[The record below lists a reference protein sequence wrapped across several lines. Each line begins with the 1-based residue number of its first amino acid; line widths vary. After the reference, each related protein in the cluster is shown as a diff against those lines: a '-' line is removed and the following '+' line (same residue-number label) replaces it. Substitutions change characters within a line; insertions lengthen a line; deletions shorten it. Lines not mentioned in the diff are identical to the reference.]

1 MSRILILGT
10 GLMGPAAA
18 YNAMADGAVTEIG
31 LADLSQ
37 AQLDACLTALGGRPG
52 ALKLRP
58 IRLDLGDQSAAVAL
72 IEQYDAVVSAVPAGP
87 SGLGIRAALAARKPV
102 VSLTWPEAAELPDLR
117 RAADARGVLVVL
129 GCGVEPGLTEIF
141 ARHLAE
147 RLDRVDEL
155 HIKCGGIP
163 ERPAPPLGYKIVFGG
178 RHLPLRDTEV
188 QTVERGR
195 LVNVPRYS
203 GVEPVVF
210 PGVGACEAWHDGFRP
225 WLLDI
230 PAFRALRVGTQ
241 KTVRW
246 PGYAEK
252 ATLLRELGLLSS
264 APVVVD
270 GAPVVPKR
278 VLDAV
283 LYPRVRLEPGERD
296 LTVLRVEV
304 LGEARGRRVRYRL
317 EMVDRYDERAGLTS
331 MARTTSFTAAIVTR
345 LIAAGAIRAA
355 GVRTPEQVVSGAL
368 LDRLVEELGALGVHF
383 DLTEERVERL

>member
-1 MSRILILGT
+1 
-10 GLMGPAAA
+10 
-18 YNAMADGAVTEIG
+18 
-31 LADLSQ
+31 
-37 AQLDACLTALGGRPG
+37 
-52 ALKLRP
+52 
-58 IRLDLGDQSAAVAL
+58 
-72 IEQYDAVVSAVPAGP
+72 
-87 SGLGIRAALAARKPV
+87 V

-117 RAADARGVLVVL
+117 RAAEARGVLVVL
-129 GCGVEPGLTEIF
+129 GCGVEPGLTEVF

-178 RHLPLRDTEV
+178 RQLPLRDTEV
-188 QTVERGR
+188 QTVEHGR

-210 PGVGACEAWHDGFRP
+210 AGVGACEAWHDGFRP

-270 GAPVVPKR
+270 GVPVVPKR

-296 LTVLRVEV
+296 LTLLRVEV

-317 EMVDRYDERAGLTS
+317 EMVDRYDEHAGFTA
-331 MARTTSFTAAIVTR
+331 MARTTSFTAAIVAR
-345 LIAAGAIRAA
+345 LIAAGAIQAT
-355 GVRTPEQVVSGAL
+355 GVRTPEQLVSGAL